1 MSSLMKSLGIDRLSI
16 DDRVRLL
23 DEISESIAATS
34 EDIAL
39 SEAHKEDLRR
49 RLDAYR
55 DDPKA
60 GSPWE
65 EVKARL
71 KGNAG

>member
-1 MSSLMKSLGIDRLSI
+1 MSLMESLGIDRLSVE
-16 DDRVRLL
+16 DRWRLL
-23 DEISESIAATS
+23 DEIAESLAEAPES
-34 EDIAL
+34 VKL
-39 SEAHKEDLRR
+39 SEAHREDLLR

-60 GSPWE
+60 GSPWA

-71 KGNAG
+71 LGEAG

>member
-39 SEAHKEDLRR
+39 SEAHNEDLRR

-65 EVKARL
+65 EVKAPL
-71 KGNAG
+71 AGKTA